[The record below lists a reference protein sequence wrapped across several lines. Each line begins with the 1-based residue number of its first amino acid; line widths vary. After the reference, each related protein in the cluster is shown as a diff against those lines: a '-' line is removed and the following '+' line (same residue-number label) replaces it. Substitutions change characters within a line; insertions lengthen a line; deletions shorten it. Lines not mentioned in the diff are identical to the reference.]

1 MTDTLPPLLEPGEL
15 APLPRPGVMLVH
27 VAEAGAFHLA
37 HLPGAILVEPR
48 ELVDGT
54 PPAPGRLPDP
64 ARLQALF
71 GRIGYRGDEHI
82 VAYDDEGGGW
92 AGRFLWTL
100 DVIGHRRWSY
110 LNGGIQAWHADGLPL
125 ETGPAAA
132 ITPTTPDLTLEPGPI
147 AEVDDVLAAI
157 DDPEQIIWDVRS
169 AAEYRGEKS
178 GARRAGH
185 IPTALNMDW
194 LLLMDPGRQMRLI
207 EDLDERLSTLG
218 LDPGKRVITHCQ
230 SHHRSGLSYLVGR
243 LLGFR
248 EIRAY
253 HGSWAEWGNRD
264 DTPVVTGDAPG
275 NPSDRHPRP

>member
-1 MTDTLPPLLEPGEL
+1 MTDTLPPLLEPGDL
-15 APLPRPGVMLVH
+15 APLPRDGVMVVH

-64 ARLQALF
+64 NRLQALF

-100 DVIGHRRWSY
+100 DVIGHQRWSY
-110 LNGGIQAWHADGLPL
+110 LNGGIQAWHGEGLEL
-125 ETGPAAA
+125 DSGPGAA
-132 ITPTTPDLTLEPGPI
+132 ITPTTPDLTVHAGPI
-147 AEVDDVLAAI
+147 AELPDVLAAI
-157 DDPEQIIWDVRS
+157 DDPQQIIWDVRS
-169 AAEYRGEKS
+169 AEEYRGEKS

-185 IPTALNMDW
+185 VPTAINQDW
-194 LLLMDPGRQMRLI
+194 LQLMDPARQMRLI
-207 EDLDERLSTLG
+207 EDLETRLAAIGVDRS
-218 LDPGKRVITHCQ
+218 KRVITHCQ
-230 SHHRSGLSYLVGR
+230 THHRSGLSYLVGR

-264 DTPVVTGDAPG
+264 DTPVVSGDAPDG
-275 NPSDRHPRP
+275 ADDPHSRP